1 MTKRALLV
9 GINYVG
15 TSHELKGCINDSNNM
30 HNFLSARGFT
40 EIKMLQEADAT
51 TDGIKAGLAWLTAGV
66 LSGDVIVFH
75 YSGHGSQL
83 PSSVEADG
91 FEEIICPVDLNWL
104 DKVITDDTLRAAFN
118 KVPNGV
124 NTTVILDCCHSGTML
139 DQTESLDS
147 TKALAAAP
155 KASKKTKNM
164 RYLKP
169 PAKIANK
176 LKTRSLVDWQ
186 ASRDVNE
193 SALLIAG
200 CHADQTSADA
210 VINGSPQGAA
220 TAALLK
226 SAVANPAITYRQLM
240 GEMCSFMTAGKYTQ
254 VPELDGSPRLY
265 DEVFVEPF
273 TVAVPPTLVDV
284 VTPTPTPVVPAA
296 PSNDSGNKNQIA
308 IIAGV
313 ILAILVIILMFS

>member
-15 TSHELKGCINDSNNM
+15 TGHELKGCINDSNNM
-30 HNFLSARGFT
+30 HNFLAARGFT
-40 EIKMLQEADAT
+40 EIKMLQEEAAT
-51 TDGIKAGLAWLTAGV
+51 TDGIKAGLAWLTADTV
-66 LSGDVIVFH
+66 PGDVIVFH

-83 PSSVEADG
+83 PSSIEADG

-139 DQTESLDS
+139 DQTESLNADV
-147 TKALAAAP
+147 AAP
-155 KASKKTKNM
+155 KALKSVKDS

-169 PAKIANK
+169 PVKIANK

-200 CHADQTSADA
+200 CHANQTSADA

-220 TAALLK
+220 TAALLR
-226 SAVANPAITYRQLM
+226 SAIANPAITYRSLI
-240 GEMCSFMTAGKYTQ
+240 GEMCDFMVAGKYTQ

-265 DEVFVEPF
+265 DQVFIEPF
-273 TVAVPPTLVDV
+273 KVEMPADPVVAPV
-284 VTPTPTPVVPAA
+284 VTPDTSV
-296 PSNDSGNKNQIA
+296 SNKSNTKVIVIGA
-308 IIAGV
+308 IV
-313 ILAILVIILMFS
+313 AILVLILMFS